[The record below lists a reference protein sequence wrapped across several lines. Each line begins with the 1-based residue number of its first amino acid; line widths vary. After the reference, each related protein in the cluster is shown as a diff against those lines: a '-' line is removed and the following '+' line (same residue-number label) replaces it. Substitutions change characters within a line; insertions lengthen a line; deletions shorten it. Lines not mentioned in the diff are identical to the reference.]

1 MNSVSIRERKR
12 GRGKRGE
19 RRQERREDKRG
30 ERGEGR
36 HEREDRRGKDSKWQ
50 THLDSY
56 SGVGVTSWENMNELF
71 HSVFRR
77 RK

>member
-1 MNSVSIRERKR
+1 MRERKK

-19 RRQERREDKRG
+19 RKQERREDKRG

-36 HEREDRRGKDSKWQ
+36 HEREERRGKDSKWQ

-56 SGVGVTSWENMNELF
+56 SWVGVASWENMNALF